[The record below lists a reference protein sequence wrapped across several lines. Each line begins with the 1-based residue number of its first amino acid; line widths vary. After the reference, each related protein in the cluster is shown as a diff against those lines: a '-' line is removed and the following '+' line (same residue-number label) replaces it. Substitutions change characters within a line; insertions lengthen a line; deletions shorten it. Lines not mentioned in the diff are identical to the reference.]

1 MFVPFFLIT
10 FATEITNQGLINFK
24 INSIM
29 DMKTMT
35 FDELITQIKRHSI
48 FSKAGNDILELKR
61 VLDKNCDK
69 GIYED
74 FFNYME
80 KHKDNRDEVLSR
92 NWLIETL
99 SNVLTCRGVED
110 EFGLVDG
117 KKRLIKSIK
126 FDLVF
131 KDENSAEYMGVK
143 FDKVHHI
150 ELNNY
155 KDTPLT
161 NLFASDD
168 YDDAETWSSIDKGL
182 QRIADFQIWYNIDS
196 PLLGIQMQIV
206 PCEFNQESDEWFQNT
221 SMSMDRNLE
230 FTCDNLQ
237 IITDD
242 NVVIKC

>member
-1 MFVPFFLIT
+1 M
-10 FATEITNQGLINFK
+10 EIQ
-24 INSIM
+24 
-29 DMKTMT
+29 TMT

-48 FSKAGNDILELKR
+48 FTKAGNDILGLKR
-61 VLDKNCDK
+61 ILDKNRDK
-69 GIYED
+69 DIYED
-74 FFNYME
+74 FFNYVE
-80 KHKDNRDEVLSR
+80 KHKDDWDEVLAR

-117 KKRLIKSIK
+117 KKRFIKSVK

-131 KDENSAEYMGVK
+131 KDEQSAEYVGVK

-155 KDTPLT
+155 KDTPLI
-161 NLFASDD
+161 NLFVSDD
-168 YDDAETWSSIDKGL
+168 YSDAETWSSIDKGL
-182 QRIADFQIWYNIDS
+182 RRVADFQIWYNIDS
-196 PLLGIQMQIV
+196 PNLGIQMQIV
-206 PCEFNQESDEWFQNT
+206 PCEFNQDSDEWFQNT
-221 SMSMDRNLE
+221 SMTMENNLE
-230 FTCDNLQ
+230 FTYDNLQ

>member
-1 MFVPFFLIT
+1 MSIHPIME
-10 FATEITNQGLINFK
+10 TECLSK
-24 INSIM
+24 VESE
-29 DMKTMT
+29 MT
-35 FDELITQIKRHSI
+35 FDALITQIKRHSI
-48 FSKAGNDILELKR
+48 FRVTNAGNNILELKR
-61 VLDKNCDK
+61 LLDKNCDK

-74 FFNYME
+74 FFNNYVE
-80 KHKDNRDEVLSR
+80 KHKDNWDEVLAR
-92 NWLIETL
+92 NWLMETL

-131 KDENSAEYMGVK
+131 KDEQSAEYMGVK

-155 KDTPLT
+155 KDTPLI
-161 NLFASDD
+161 NLFVSDN

-182 QRIADFQIWYNIDS
+182 RRVADFQIWYNIDS
-196 PLLGIQMQIV
+196 PHLGIQMQIV
-206 PCEFNQESDEWFQNT
+206 PCEFNQDSDEWLQNT
-221 SMSMDRNLE
+221 SMTMERNVE